1 MKAKPKIGPTHDTAF
16 FNDIQAVFEKYPDV
30 AKNYSIDYIGGV
42 VDVMGVD
49 LDRQVGMS
57 TVRDGEIVTKYA
69 DRSSG
74 RNPGPPP
81 EEEGCFRWALR
92 AGEWVC
98 VTYMTIPPP
107 T

>member
-1 MKAKPKIGPTHDTAF
+1 MKAKPKIGPAHDTAL

-30 AKNYSIDYIGGV
+30 AKNYSIGYIGGV

-49 LDRQVGMS
+49 LDRQVGVS
-57 TVRDGEIVTKYA
+57 TVRDGEIVTKYV
-69 DRSSG
+69 DRS
-74 RNPGPPP
+74 PGPRSGPP
-81 EEEGCFRWALR
+81 EEAGCFRWVWR

-98 VTYMTIPPP
+98 VAYIVVPPP